1 MDKKIKLFITAQIAV
16 IIVFAV
22 LALNC
27 SSTQSTPS
35 SYSGG
40 GQTSSYTSGRYNYE
54 RQIANSKSNNNS
66 PYSSNQGSYA
76 QQSSHSNSNTY
87 NSSNATSQHSTSGT
101 LNSIFG
107 KSKAKDQK
115 QGTTGKTQTKSNGD
129 DVEIICI
136 GSGITHDNAVKTA
149 LRSAIEQAYGTFV
162 SSNTKLLN
170 DELVADEI
178 VSISSGN
185 IKHYDI
191 LSEAQVGNQWNVTVK
206 AQVSTNNLVSFAKSK
221 GCAAELAGATFAMNV
236 RIEKMNE
243 DAELKALENLIRQT
257 NEMLKYALDY
267 RLIVEEPQAIGSG
280 YDVSVPI
287 VVYFSLNENF
297 KKCKQ
302 YFKETFESIA
312 LDNTE
317 RAKRQNLGLDV
328 YEVKFYLY
336 GQSYRTYYLRT
347 DKYWFDDFLFTPDI
361 KYYINTGV
369 KKVEISELKDDGFL
383 VDGRHEQNG
392 NDEKQREM
400 AFDLKKGGRN
410 ESFNFYYMY
419 EYGNNGYIWFHAFKL
434 SCSLRDVQKIKKIE
448 LIPDNEHF
456 GLNMGLSEAEKNRR
470 IKMKKE
476 DEYIR
481 RVGLGH

>member
-1 MDKKIKLFITAQIAV
+1 MDMKIKLFITAQIAV

-87 NSSNATSQHSTSGT
+87 NSSNANSQYSTSGT

-107 KSKAKDQK
+107 KSKEKKQK
-115 QGTTGKTQTKSNGD
+115 QETSKAPAKEND
-129 DVEIICI
+129 DIEIVCL
-136 GSGITHDNAVKTA
+136 GSGSNHTDAVKMA

-170 DELVADEI
+170 DKLVADEI

-206 AQVSTNNLVSFAKSK
+206 AMVSTGKLTSFVKAKGGST
-221 GCAAELAGATFAMNV
+221 ELSCSNFTMNV
-236 RIEKMNE
+236 RLEKMNE
-243 DAELKALENLIRQT
+243 DAERIVLRNLIQQC

-267 RLIVEEPQAIGSG
+267 RLTAGNPVVSANGN
-280 YDVSVPI
+280 YYVLVDVD
-287 VVYFSLNENF
+287 YFLNENF
-297 KKCKQ
+297 FKCKE
-302 YFKETFESIA
+302 YIVNTINSIKLNNA
-312 LDNTE
+312 D
-317 RAKRQNLGLDV
+317 RAQRQNMGLPVYYTKIGDDV
-328 YEVKFYLY
+328 
-336 GQSYRTYYLRT
+336 QYYLRT
-347 DKYWFDDFLFTPDI
+347 NSLNKKDT
-361 KYYINTGV
+361 YIG
-369 KKVEISELKDDGFL
+369 
-383 VDGRHEQNG
+383 NG
-392 NDEKQREM
+392 YTLLE
-400 AFDLKKGGRN
+400 GGTLY
-410 ESFNFYYMY
+410 FNFDTEFTISNGTREKKYKFTKFENTCNSCLDQVRQVLKLRSYYDFYMPW
-419 EYGNNGYIWFHAFKL
+419 EI
-434 SCSLRDVQKIKKIE
+434 LRDKNIPVFHCNLPFDFISLDDMEKTKKIE
-448 LIPDNEHF
+448 LIPDSEHF
-456 GLNMGLSEAEKNRR
+456 KLYIKTDNLNNKILN
-470 IKMKKE
+470 
-476 DEYIR
+476 
-481 RVGLGH
+481 